1 VIVAF
6 DHPWC
11 LVGALGVALSA
22 AGLIL
27 AGHARRRAR
36 LARYGSPE
44 AIARLAPPD
53 AARRPTGRALR
64 LAVAALALGVAI
76 AGPRWGESA
85 SVFEVDGV
93 DVVIALDASLSML
106 AEDERPNRLERMKQE
121 VRRLRASSPGDRVAL
136 LAFAGRSYILAPLTA
151 DDGALELF
159 LDNLDPSI
167 VGQAGSSIALPMR
180 QGLDLL
186 LASRGDADRAIV
198 LMSDGEAFDDRDE
211 AIKAAAALKDNGVLL
226 VTVGFGTPGGATIP
240 MPGTGGAEVK
250 RDENGEIVITK
261 ADNDL
266 LKALA
271 EAASGAFIP
280 SDATDKGNR
289 VRLALA
295 DLETASR
302 AESTRLNRPVRYQ
315 WFALVALVLLLVD
328 AWGADGARWPK
339 WLRLPRFPRRSVRP
353 VGNGVGTGAGT
364 RAVRRA
370 GGVARLLF
378 LGLCFA
384 PAMLSAQEVTLE
396 RALEEHRAGRLIPAI
411 RAYRAVVAGGDR
423 RPVVL
428 YDLGTALLAADSL
441 DAAIETLERAT
452 FAGDSELRTRA
463 RYNLGLAYL
472 KRGLRL
478 DGDDRTAALQGA
490 RRAFRNVLLE
500 RPGDRDAQW
509 NYELALRTP
518 TGGGGGGG
526 GGPPPPTPTP
536 PQPNTPMS
544 QQQAE
549 ALLDAA
555 AREERET
562 QARRQRGNQPA
573 AAGRRDW

>member
-6 DHPWC
+6 DYPW
-11 LVGALGVALSA
+11 LLAGAAVVALLA
-22 AGLIL
+22 AGMIL

-53 AARRPTGRALR
+53 AARRPTGRAFR
-64 LAVAALALGVAI
+64 LALAALALGIAI

-85 SVFEVDGV
+85 AVFDVEGV

-136 LAFAGRSYILAPLTA
+136 LAFAGRSYILSPLTA

-167 VGQAGSSIALPMR
+167 VGQAGSSIALPMS

-186 LASRGDADRAIV
+186 LASRGDADRALV

-211 AIKAAAALKDNGVLL
+211 AVKVAATLKDNGVLL

-250 RDENGEIVITK
+250 RDENGEIVITR
-261 ADNDL
+261 ADDDL
-266 LKALA
+266 LRALA
-271 EAASGAFIP
+271 DAADGAFIA

-289 VRLALA
+289 IRRALA
-295 DLETASR
+295 ELESAAR
-302 AESTRLNRPVRYQ
+302 AESMRLNRPVRYQ
-315 WFALVALVLLLVD
+315 WFTALALVLLLFD
-328 AWGADGARWPK
+328 AWGADGARWPR
-339 WLRLPRFPRRSVRP
+339 WLRLPQRPRRPRQRDRRARTRV
-353 VGNGVGTGAGT
+353 GAG
-364 RAVRRA
+364 A
-370 GGVARLLF
+370 GRTVVLLIAGV
-378 LGLCFA
+378 LG
-384 PAMLSAQEVTLE
+384 SASALDAQDATLE
-396 RALEEHRAGRLIPAI
+396 RALEEHRAGRLLPAI
-411 RAYRAVVAGGDR
+411 RAYRAVVADGDR
-423 RPVVL
+423 RPIVL

-452 FAGDSELRTRA
+452 YAGDAELRTRA
-463 RYNLGLAYL
+463 RYNLGLAFL
-472 KRGLRL
+472 KRGMRL
-478 DGDDRTAALQGA
+478 DGEGRTTALEGA

-509 NYELALRTP
+509 NYELALRAP

-526 GGPPPPTPTP
+526 GGPPPPVPPP
-536 PQPNTPMS
+536 PQPNAPMS

-573 AAGRRDW
+573 TAGRRDW

>member
-1 VIVAF
+1 MIVAF
-6 DHPWC
+6 DYPW
-11 LVGALGVALSA
+11 LLAGAFGIAGIA
-22 AGLIL
+22 AGMIL

-53 AARRPTGRALR
+53 AAQRPTGRAIR
-64 LAVAALALGVAI
+64 LAIAALALGVAI
-76 AGPRWGESA
+76 AGPRWGESS
-85 SVFEVDGV
+85 SVFDVEGV
-93 DVVIALDASLSML
+93 DLVIALDASLSML

-121 VRRLRASSPGDRVAL
+121 VRRLRASSPGDRAAL
-136 LAFAGRSYILAPLTA
+136 LAFAGRSYILSPLTA

-180 QGLDLL
+180 QGMDLL
-186 LASRGDADRAIV
+186 LASRGDADRALV

-211 AIKAAAALKDNGVLL
+211 AVKVAAMLKDNGVFL

-250 RDENGEIVITK
+250 RDEDGEIVITRSDD
-261 ADNDL
+261 AL
-266 LKALA
+266 LQALA
-271 EAASGAFIP
+271 DAAGGAFIA

-289 VRLALA
+289 IRRALA
-295 DLETASR
+295 ELETAAR
-302 AESTRLNRPVRYQ
+302 AESMRLNRPVRYQ
-315 WFALVALVLLLVD
+315 WFTMIALAVLLFD
-328 AWGADGARWPK
+328 AWGADGARWPT
-339 WLRLPRFPRRSVRP
+339 WLRLPRFMRRRERR
-353 VGNGVGTGAGT
+353 TAQRTRRGAT
-364 RAVRRA
+364 
-370 GGVARLLF
+370 GVAGLLVIGIF
-378 LGLCFA
+378 GA
-384 PAMLSAQEVTLE
+384 AVPLSAQDATLE
-396 RALEEHRAGRLIPAI
+396 RALEEHRAGRLLPAI

-452 FAGDSELRTRA
+452 FAGDAELRTRA

-472 KRGLRL
+472 KRGLRI
-478 DGDDRTAALQGA
+478 DGEERTTALQGA

-509 NYELALRTP
+509 NYELALRAP

-526 GGPPPPTPTP
+526 GGPPPPTPPP
-536 PQPNTPMS
+536 PQPNAPMS

-562 QARRQRGNQPA
+562 QANRQRGNQPA
-573 AAGRRDW
+573 TSGRRDW